1 MTYIDEVLDIFVTDV
16 STKLNIDFSW
26 MMSQSNDNILAA
38 LVNHQDKIAKYLN
51 IKSLGH
57 NVAYFER
64 IFDNID
70 IFSDANCFYQVVNT
84 ICQSRNCNIDL
95 LDMVY
100 VVINNKTGDIVISDS
115 VENIRREYL
124 YHQDIKS
131 LAQLAAEKYLINN
144 QKIIISLDFFEK
156 AKSFWQKKAAI
167 GQKAAQLFFDEL
179 ALANFSDI
187 NNIESTITY
196 SNNNERNLKS
206 LASYFLIAESKL
218 LFSHQDKIIKKLNAS
233 NLDFNDLLSY
243 FISRSIIEIRL
254 AWLEKS
260 IDFSDRLKRVIDDI
274 STLS

>member
-167 GQKAAQLFFDEL
+167 GEKAAQLFFDEL

-206 LASYFLIAESKL
+206 LASYFLIAEEG
-218 LFSHQDKIIKKLNAS
+218 F
-233 NLDFNDLLSY
+233 
-243 FISRSIIEIRL
+243 
-254 AWLEKS
+254 
-260 IDFSDRLKRVIDDI
+260 
-274 STLS
+274 